1 MVDLSTLFRTIFVGF
16 VLTLGACGGGGGSGN
31 NGAAAGSAPPPA
43 VSTGSL
49 TLLVGDGPIDSVDEV
64 NIVISEIILIGDDDG
79 QESVFEGEVGPINL
93 LDLQNITELLFDG
106 DVPAGDYS
114 KIRLRI
120 TSLEVVEGTTVS
132 DVQLP
137 ANGRIDLNPQGTFNI
152 APGEDLVI
160 QIDFDL
166 DRSIHIVQTG
176 NSQYRFRPVVFVDII
191 DQTDQLRL
199 TRLFGTVVADG
210 AGAEE
215 SDFDLCEPV
224 ENDEEPTCQDIVLGN
239 PHTILDVDGMPLAT
253 IDTLLDGTAHLFG
266 HFFIGAEG
274 GSFFRAKIIAQ
285 GEESSIESIEG
296 DVQTTVS
303 NESFELLTTEITDP
317 FNVVITDAVLL
328 DDFGNALETA
338 IEPGQEAEAWA
349 QENVL
354 AEQTEPQ
361 NFPAFL
367 VQVSPGGVDDSLLG
381 TLFAVDGDQITLVN
395 DDGEVCVLN
404 VAETV
409 IQHVV
414 TNADGSE
421 SMNITLAQLA
431 ELVGTD
437 PTVEAFGNID
447 GECLVASTIVVETE
461 S

>member
-1 MVDLSTLFRTIFVGF
+1 MVDLNILFRICLASF
-16 VLTLGACGGGGGSGN
+16 VLVLGACGGGGSSNNSGSV
-31 NGAAAGSAPPPA
+31 GAAPPPA
-43 VSTGSL
+43 ISTGSL
-49 TLLVGDGPIDSVDEV
+49 TLLVGDGPIDAVDEV
-64 NIVISEIILIGDDDG
+64 NIVISEIILIGGDDG
-79 QESVFEGEVGPINL
+79 QESVFEGEIGPINL
-93 LDLQNITELLFDG
+93 LDLRNITELLFDG

-120 TSLEVVEGTTVS
+120 TSLEIVEGATVS

-137 ANGRIDLNPQGTFNI
+137 ANGRIDLNPQGSFNI

-210 AGAEE
+210 AGEE
-215 SDFDLCEPV
+215 TSDFDLCEPAV
-224 ENDEEPTCQDIVLGN
+224 GDAEQVCHDVVFGGPG
-239 PHTILDVDGMPLAT
+239 TILDADGAALET

-274 GSFFRAKIIAQ
+274 GSFFRAKMVVQ
-285 GEESSIESIEG
+285 GDEASIESITG
-296 DVQTTVS
+296 DVETAVID
-303 NESFELLTTEITDP
+303 ESFDLLTIDFTDP
-317 FNVVITDAVLL
+317 FNVMISDALLL
-328 DDFGNALETA
+328 DDVGNALEVE
-338 IEPGQEAEAWA
+338 IEAGQEAEAWA
-349 QENVL
+349 QQNVL
-354 AEQTEPQ
+354 ATQTEPQ

-367 VQVSPGGVDDSLLG
+367 VQVSPGEADDSLLG
-381 TLFAVDGDQITLVN
+381 TLFAVTGDEITLVN

-409 IQHVV
+409 IQHVI
-414 TNADGSE
+414 TDADGSE
-421 SMNITLAQLA
+421 SMDITMAQLA

-437 PTVEAFGNID
+437 PSVEAFGSID
-447 GECLVASTIVVETE
+447 GECLVADTIVVETE
-461 S
+461 G